1 MRKILKLKTTSSICS
16 ILIIVLAI
24 TQILDIWEGAI
35 NILELLLG
43 ILMLI
48 IAIQNW
54 KDNRKVAIL
63 NLIAAIFLFL
73 VAIIV
78 FLL

>member
-35 NILELLLG
+35 NILEPLLG

-63 NLIAAIFLFL
+63 NLIAAILMFL

>member
-24 TQILDIWEGAI
+24 TQILDVWEGAI

>member
-35 NILELLLG
+35 NILEPLLG